1 MGAERPEPDVRVDRA
16 ELPPDVPDDFDPE
29 PADPAVEPSL
39 LDDLKTLLG
48 DGKNYVEAEL
58 AFQTSRAG
66 HTAALARL
74 SAVYL
79 AVALAL
85 VHLALI
91 ALVVGLVFALSPL
104 VGPWLATGIVVG
116 LLLAGALVLVQ
127 RLRAKLS
134 EIRGMYSEQE
144 P

>member
-58 AFQTSRAG
+58 AFQKSRAG

-127 RLRAKLS
+127 RLRAKLA

>member
-1 MGAERPEPDVRVDRA
+1 MGAERPEPDVRMDRA

-29 PADPAVEPSL
+29 PADPAGEPSL

-58 AFQTSRAG
+58 AFQKSRAG

-79 AVALAL
+79 AAALAL

>member
-29 PADPAVEPSL
+29 PADPAGEPSL

-58 AFQTSRAG
+58 AFQKSRAG

>member
-16 ELPPDVPDDFDPE
+16 ELPPDVPDDFDPK

-58 AFQTSRAG
+58 AFQKSRAG

-127 RLRAKLS
+127 RLRAKLA